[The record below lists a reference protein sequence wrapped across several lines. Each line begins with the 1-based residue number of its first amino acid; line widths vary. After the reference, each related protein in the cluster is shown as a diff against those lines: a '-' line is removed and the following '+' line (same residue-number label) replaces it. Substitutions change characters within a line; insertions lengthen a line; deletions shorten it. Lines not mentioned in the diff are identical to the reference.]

1 MNVTLKPD
9 PADLRR
15 LNDALTELARETRKT
30 VRQVMPAQMRLLAT
44 DFAAVTRPKG
54 KSQADKE
61 AGESK
66 ITAKVREVYPHPGYI
81 VNMLNKVD
89 PGLGVRFGSLLKRK
103 KYAEAKQIT
112 DKQLPGLRLD
122 VGLFDFGQLH
132 KSMRFKKR
140 VTHRLVVSDYSKVQA
155 YIRQKI
161 KFVGFAKGGFATASR
176 QLGGTRG
183 IPQFA
188 TRHKASGTGRI
199 VESGDALS
207 VEMINGVSYLREA
220 FSAADESVALGHRTK
235 MVGEV
240 LKRIQ
245 DRKIEKAL
253 RKSNA
258 S

>member
-1 MNVTLKPD
+1 MSVTIKPD

-15 LNDALTELARETRKT
+15 LNDAITELARETRKT
-30 VRQVMPAQMRLLAT
+30 VRKVMPAQMRLLAT

-61 AGESK
+61 SAESK
-66 ITAKVREVYPHPGYI
+66 ITMKVREVYPHPGYI
-81 VNMLNKVD
+81 VNVLNKIED
-89 PGLGVRFGSLLKRK
+89 GVGKRFGGLLKRK

-112 DKQLPGLRLD
+112 DKHIPGWRID

-140 VTHRLVVSDYSKVQA
+140 VTRRLVVSDYSKVQA
-155 YIRQKI
+155 YIRQKV
-161 KFVGFAKGGFATASR
+161 KMTGFAKGGFATASR

-188 TRHKASGTGRI
+188 TRHKAPGTGRM
-199 VESGDALS
+199 VESGDKLS

-220 FSAADESVALGHRTK
+220 FSAADESMALSHRTT
-235 MVGEV
+235 MVGAV

-253 RKSNA
+253 RKSNV